1 MKEITVKLQLGD
13 ALRLLGI
20 LSVRMEERHKTIER
34 MEADGHAIPGWQNE
48 EIEELSRMVKA
59 LSDAI

>member
-1 MKEITVKLQLGD
+1 MKEITIKLQLGD

-20 LSVRMEERHKTIER
+20 LNVRMEERHKTIER
-34 MEADGHAIPGWQNE
+34 MESDGHVIPGWQNE
-48 EIEELSRMVKA
+48 EIEELRRMLKA